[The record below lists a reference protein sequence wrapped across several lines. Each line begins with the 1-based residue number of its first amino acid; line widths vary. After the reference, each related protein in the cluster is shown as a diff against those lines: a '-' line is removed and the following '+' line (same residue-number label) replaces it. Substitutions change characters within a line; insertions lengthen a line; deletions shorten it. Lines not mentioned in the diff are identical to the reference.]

1 MQQLDPAAG
10 ALEFGM
16 PPAHLR
22 LRSDPPK
29 RIVAP
34 MPGRLVMF
42 PSHLWHRT
50 LDFDASGRRIS
61 LAFDAVDQ
69 DHGV

>member
-1 MQQLDPAAG
+1 
-10 ALEFGM
+10 
-16 PPAHLR
+16 
-22 LRSDPPK
+22 
-29 RIVAP
+29 
-34 MPGRLVMF
+34 VMF

-61 LAFDAVDQ
+61 LAFDAVNQ